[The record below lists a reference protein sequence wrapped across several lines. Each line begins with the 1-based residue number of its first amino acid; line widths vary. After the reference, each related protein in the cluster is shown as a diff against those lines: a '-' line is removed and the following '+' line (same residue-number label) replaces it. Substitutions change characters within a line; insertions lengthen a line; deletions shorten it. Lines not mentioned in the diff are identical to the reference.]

1 MWFYAFLLRNVFSK
15 PLSLTLG
22 TQGIHA
28 LKLHSEAYIEPSRI
42 SMQNIDGTFLA
53 YFFKKVPLQILDWAV
68 NISLSLIST

>member
-1 MWFYAFLLRNVFSK
+1 MWFYAFLLRNAFSK

-42 SMQNIDGTFLA
+42 ST
-53 YFFKKVPLQILDWAV
+53 
-68 NISLSLIST
+68 